1 MLKKWSLYFF
11 YGIALKSITL
21 SASPSQNVLLLKEWK
36 KADNQLS
43 RISSK
48 ETELTNQK
56 LQLELALNETTEN
69 IKRLTEF
76 IGEKRDYILKRVRY
90 LNQESGSDFLRN
102 FIESSNPGELD
113 RNMRFYLAAT
123 RTDLELVHQYNK
135 DISKLESER
144 TKYAQRISK
153 VKKLKAELQTQ
164 LNVYMEAL
172 KKKNELLT
180 QIKNK
185 IKIKS
190 NLWQKELKLAL
201 KSKDKDKIQLYQS
214 LLNKSLL
221 DRKGQLTSPTDFVV
235 KYGFGVIKFTPISPS
250 LPFHGVLFDSPPGA
264 QVKAIADGAIAW
276 MGQIEGLG
284 DTIILDHGR
293 DIHSLYSRVTLANL
307 HIGDMIEEG
316 TVFSRVARSSHFIA
330 DGLYF
335 ELREHG
341 IPTNP
346 LRWILSKPE
355 FLQKNSS
362 SLENVQ

>member
-1 MLKKWSLYFF
+1 MLNKGSLYLLGVLSFH
-11 YGIALKSITL
+11 TL
-21 SASPSQNVLLLKEWK
+21 FLFASPSQNALLLNEWK

-56 LQLELALNETTEN
+56 LQLELALNQTTEN
-69 IKRLTEF
+69 IQRLTDL

-90 LNQESGSDFLRN
+90 LNQESGADFLRN
-102 FIESSNPGELD
+102 FIESGNPGELD

-123 RTDLELVHQYNK
+123 RTDLELVQQYNK

-144 TKYAQRISK
+144 KKYTQRISK
-153 VKKLKAELQTQ
+153 VKILKTALQTQ
-164 LNVYMEAL
+164 LDIYMKAL

-190 NLWQKELKLAL
+190 NLWQRELQQAMKDQ
-201 KSKDKDKIQLYQS
+201 DKDKVQLYQS

-221 DRKGQLTSPTDFVV
+221 DRKGQLTSPTDFAV
-235 KYGFGVIKFTPISPS
+235 KYGFGVVKFTPTSPT

-264 QVKAIADGAIAW
+264 LVKAIADGSIAW
-276 MGQIEGLG
+276 MGSIDGLG

-316 TVFSRVARSSHFIA
+316 TIFSRVTRSTHFID

-341 IPTNP
+341 RPTNP

>member
-1 MLKKWSLYFF
+1 MLKKCSLYFF
-11 YGIALKSITL
+11 CVLALKSIPL
-21 SASPSQNVLLLKEWK
+21 SASISQNALLLKEWK

-69 IKRLTEF
+69 IQRFTDL
-76 IGEKRDYILKRVRY
+76 ISEKRDYIVKRVRY

-144 TKYAQRISK
+144 TKYTQRISK
-153 VKKLKAELQTQ
+153 VKKLKAALQIQ
-164 LNVYMEAL
+164 LDVYMEAL
-172 KKKNELLT
+172 KKKNVLLT

-190 NLWQKELKLAL
+190 NLWQQELKLAM
-201 KSKDKDKIQLYQS
+201 KNQNKDKIQLYQS

-221 DRKGQLTSPTDFVV
+221 DRKGQLTSPTDFSV
-235 KYGFGVIKFTPISPS
+235 KYGFGLIKFTPASPT

-264 QVKAIADGAIAW
+264 IVKAIADGSIAW
-276 MGQIEGLG
+276 MGSIDGLG

-316 TVFSRVARSSHFIA
+316 TVFSRVTRSTHFIA

-341 IPTNP
+341 RPTNP

-355 FLQKNSS
+355 FLQKTSS